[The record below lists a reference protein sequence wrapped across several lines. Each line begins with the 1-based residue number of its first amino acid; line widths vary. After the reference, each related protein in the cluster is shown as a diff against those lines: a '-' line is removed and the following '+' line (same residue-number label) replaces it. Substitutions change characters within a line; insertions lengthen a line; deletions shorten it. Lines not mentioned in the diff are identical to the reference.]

1 MFLEQSGQVSRSH
14 CDASGWIYGFL
25 QPFFPLNMGGCVFG
39 KKLTLS
45 AFSCMGVKIDG
56 SKRKMGLYFNTDEK
70 GYFF

>member
-1 MFLEQSGQVSRSH
+1 M
-14 CDASGWIYGFL
+14 
-25 QPFFPLNMGGCVFG
+25 FG